1 MPQKISEVMTPKPI
15 ALPLDATLAEAARI
29 MRDQG
34 IGDVLVMS
42 DGRLCGMVT
51 DRDIVVRGVA
61 ESRNAMVTPIGEIC
75 TAELAT
81 VRPDDDVDIAVR
93 LMRGRAI
100 RRLPVVDA
108 GRPVGIVSIGDLAT
122 GSRERSFLAGLTA
135 DISKAPP
142 NT

>member
-1 MPQKISEVMTPKPI
+1 MPQKISEVMTPEPI
-15 ALPLDATLAEAARI
+15 VLPLDATLAEAARI

-34 IGDVLVMS
+34 IGDVLVSS
-42 DGRLCGMVT
+42 DGTLCGMVT

-61 ESRNAMVTPIGEIC
+61 ESRDATVTPVGEIC

-81 VRPDDDVDIAVR
+81 VRPDDDVDTAVR

-108 GRPVGIVSIGDLAT
+108 GRAVGIVSIGDLAT
-122 GSRERSFLAGLTA
+122 GGRERAFLADLST